1 MSIKVDQIVRSDR
14 KTLEV
19 QISIEGHIIVRAPM
33 DESMESIENYLDEKK
48 NSTYLE
54 HSRLQEQNI

>member
-33 DESMESIENYLDEKK
+33 KVWSQLRIILMKK